1 MSVLTHPWGQKRAKF
16 EKKKVEKLLHCC
28 TGDGIMTII
37 TGFRNWII
45 RIAWCSVDMAE
56 SHLLKIYSRKT
67 ILKPIKC
74 VLRGKKIGGC
84 LICLCVCVC
93 AHRTTLGLAWTL
105 AWRFA
110 LGCLVRANFGSRSAI
125 CWGYNLKSLLT
136 TKTDYCNQDN
146 KGWLTII

>member
-16 EKKKVEKLLHCC
+16 EKKSGKTAPLLH
-28 TGDGIMTII
+28 TGRDHDYHHWLQELNHQNRMM
-37 TGFRNWII
+37 FNWHG
-45 RIAWCSVDMAE
+45 RISSAEDLLSQNHFETNKMCFERKKNWGLFDM
-56 SHLLKIYSRKT
+56 
-67 ILKPIKC
+67 C
-74 VLRGKKIGGC
+74 F
-84 LICLCVCVC
+84 C

-110 LGCLVRANFGSRSAI
+110 LGCLGRANFGSRSAI